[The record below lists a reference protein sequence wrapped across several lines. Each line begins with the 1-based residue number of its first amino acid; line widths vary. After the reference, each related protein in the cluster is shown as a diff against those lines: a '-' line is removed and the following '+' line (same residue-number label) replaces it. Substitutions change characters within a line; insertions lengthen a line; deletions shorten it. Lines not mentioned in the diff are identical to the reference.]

1 MVHGG
6 GADAGVAG
14 VAAVDDDL
22 GGVVGPLA
30 EGHPQAARPGAGNTV
45 VGEQKYLRNLY
56 RRGSIGLIFLGM
68 VLC

>member
-30 EGHPQAARPGAGNTV
+30 ERHPKAARPGAGNAV
-45 VGEQKYLRNLY
+45 VGEKEHLSNLN
-56 RRGSIGLIFLGM
+56 I
-68 VLC
+68 

>member
-30 EGHPQAARPGAGNTV
+30 ERHPKAARPGAGNAV
-45 VGEQKYLRNLY
+45 VGKQKYLRNLHIK
-56 RRGSIGLIFLGM
+56 GSIGL
-68 VLC
+68 